1 KSGDIEAVLSS
12 GDGGAGRKLWEHLDH
27 FTAIEY
33 AYPLSLVTINLDTWK
48 SFDADTRNAIAQAAA
63 ETEAMQWER
72 AKRRVEEN
80 YARMREN
87 NMTIVTNVSPALR
100 SKFNDA
106 AAIAIDA
113 WSAQNEPGKKI
124 LERYREARR

>member
-1 KSGDIEAVLSS
+1 
-12 GDGGAGRKLWEHLDH
+12 
-27 FTAIEY
+27 
-33 AYPLSLVTINLDTWK
+33 
-48 SFDADTRNAIAQAAA
+48 
-63 ETEAMQWER
+63 MQWER